1 VSLRR
6 WDLAGRSPHATV
18 MEPEAALAILF
29 EDPEPLLGD
38 ESRDAMCPQDAANT
52 YDESEDR

>member
-1 VSLRR
+1 
-6 WDLAGRSPHATV
+6 